1 MKIRTVKR
9 TYVFVPHADESSM
22 HPTYWK
28 IEFSYLLILCKARR
42 NRKILLSYLELIPT
56 HANWALFPKSDSCD
70 IEAGVRRP
78 VGVSMGL
85 WRQIWHRN
93 FKHKINLCL
102 IFTNPNF
109 TFHSKWYRNLNI
121 FISFLYLKDDGPQPP
136 LLLSE
141 QHLGSE

>member
-9 TYVFVPHADESSM
+9 TYSFHMMMRAGCILHIGRLNFPTCSFCARLAEIRNFYSLTLSRSPRTSSG
-22 HPTYWK
+22 P
-28 IEFSYLLILCKARR
+28 F
-42 NRKILLSYLELIPT
+42 
-56 HANWALFPKSDSCD
+56 FPKSDSCD

-93 FKHKINLCL
+93 LKHKINLCL
-102 IFTNPNF
+102 SFTNPNF

-121 FISFLYLKDDGPQPP
+121 FISFPYLKDEGPQPP